1 MSYPKDTKIA
11 LVKEYEQGKTVAT
24 ISKDSGIPENSIY
37 RWIREYH
44 TINTTNTSFTPSDH
58 NKLQLHASKL
68 EHMLEIVRMSGCVT
82 ASPLKKRL
90 TIAETIYHT
99 HTEYSVREIC
109 EALEIDRGTFYN
121 HIFRRRDTSWRDE
134 KEKQLMLIVQQVFD
148 DSGQRYGANRITKT
162 MKAQG
167 ISINKQHVLD
177 IMHELGLE
185 AMSEGAKNSYKKKR
199 EQHTNRIRREFSVDK
214 PNKVWVSDITYFNCD
229 GKHLYLCVIIDLFSR
244 MVVGYTISKRES
256 KQLVS
261 GTLKKAIEFRNPEP
275 GLIFHSDRGGQYISN
290 SFVSLLKKSG
300 MEQSLSESGKPYD
313 NAVAEAFFS
322 IIKKEEMYR
331 HQYKSVHDFQES
343 VANYIEYYNK
353 TRVHSFLGYLS
364 PVQFESKFCGNN
376 DNGRSI

>member
-1 MSYPKDTKIA
+1 MSYPEETKKA
-11 LVKEYEQGKTVAT
+11 LVKEYEQGKTVAI
-24 ISKDSGIPENSIY
+24 ISKGSGIPENSIY
-37 RWIREYH
+37 RWIREFR
-44 TINTTNTSFTPSDH
+44 TINTPNTSFTPSEH
-58 NKLQLHASKL
+58 NKLRLHSSKMEHKL
-68 EHMLEIVRMSGCVT
+68 EIIRLSGCI
-82 ASPLKKRL
+82 SIYPLKKRL
-90 TIAETIYHT
+90 NIAETIYQGH
-99 HTEYSVREIC
+99 EEFSVREIC

-134 KEKQLMLIVQQVFD
+134 KEQNLMLTVQQIFD

-185 AMSEGAKNSYKKKR
+185 SMGEGAKNSYKQKR
-199 EQHTNRIRREFSVDK
+199 EQHTNRVRREFSVDK

-244 MVVGYTISKRES
+244 MVVGYTISRKES

-261 GTLKKAIEFRNPEP
+261 STLKKAIKVRVPEP

-290 SFVSLLKKSG
+290 SFISLLKKNG
-300 MEQSLSESGKPYD
+300 MEQSLSASGKPYD

-322 IIKKEEMYR
+322 IIKKEELYR
-331 HQYKSVHDFQES
+331 HQ
-343 VANYIEYYNK
+343 
-353 TRVHSFLGYLS
+353 
-364 PVQFESKFCGNN
+364 
-376 DNGRSI
+376 